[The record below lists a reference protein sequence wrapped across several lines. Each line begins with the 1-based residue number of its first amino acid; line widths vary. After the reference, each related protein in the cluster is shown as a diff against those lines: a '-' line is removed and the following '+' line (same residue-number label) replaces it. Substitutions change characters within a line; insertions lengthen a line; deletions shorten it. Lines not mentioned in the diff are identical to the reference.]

1 MQLTLAGAALLPEA
15 RRLLR
20 EADGLRAGAQRLAA
34 GEVGS
39 LALGFISVAAYNV
52 LPELAPEFRRRHPG
66 VKLTLQEATSDV
78 LLAALRQGELDL
90 GLVLPPVDAPGL
102 EYAPLV
108 DDALIAALPAG
119 LAHARAK
126 GLILLARF
134 ADELFVLFPRKVGAS
149 LYDAIVGVRRRAGFG
164 PRVEQEA
171 IQMQTIVSLVAARM
185 GVALVPASL
194 EHLRR
199 TGVVYRPSRKRAGG
213 GDRDGVAR
221 RRRRRR
227 CALVAL
233 ARSARCGG
241 GKLRRNRGD
250 VRDDADPAAQQTT
263 GKEHWTR
270 KGDVKLFLWQK
281 PAAAGTQKRE
291 RCCSSTAPRWAR
303 SRPSIC
309 TCPGAPTRR

>member
-1 MQLTLAGAALLPEA
+1 MELRHLRYFVAVAEALSFSRAARALNISQPPLSRQIRALEEELGTALFARTKRSVQLTPAGAALLPEA

-20 EADGLRAGAQRLAA
+20 DADGLRAGARRLAA

-119 LAHARAK
+119 SVHARAK
-126 GLILLARF
+126 GPIPLASL
-134 ADELFVLFPRKVGAS
+134 ADEPFVLFPRKVGAS
-149 LYDAIVGVRRRAGFG
+149 LYDAIVGACRRAGFA

-199 TGVVYRPSRKRAGG
+199 TGVVYRPLAEAGPEVEIGMAWRAG
-213 GDRDGVAR
+213 DAAPAVRAF
-221 RRRRRR
+221 
-227 CALVAL
+227 VAL
-233 ARSARCGG
+233 ARE
-241 GKLRRNRGD
+241 RR
-250 VRDDADPAAQQTT
+250 P
-263 GKEHWTR
+263 
-270 KGDVKLFLWQK
+270 F
-281 PAAAGTQKRE
+281 
-291 RCCSSTAPRWAR
+291 
-303 SRPSIC
+303 
-309 TCPGAPTRR
+309 RRR